1 MGDVSI
7 HGRLILKM
15 DCGEI
20 GCEDVNSIEL
30 AWDGVKEQTCF
41 CGDGPSDFV
50 TWFLVYL

>member
-1 MGDVSI
+1 
-7 HGRLILKM
+7 M